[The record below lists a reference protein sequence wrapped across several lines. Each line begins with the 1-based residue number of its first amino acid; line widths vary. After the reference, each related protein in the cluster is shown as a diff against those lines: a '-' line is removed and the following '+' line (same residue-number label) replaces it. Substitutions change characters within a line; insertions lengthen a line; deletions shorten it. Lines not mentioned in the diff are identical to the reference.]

1 MTFSEL
7 KSARASAGARYA
19 VAVAEL
25 RDAYIELAALDFAW
39 IAQNGGRQDFA
50 PTFFHL
56 PQNAEHFAHPEF
68 APTDASKCWREEV
81 KARRDVLL
89 KSLGN

>member
-1 MTFSEL
+1 MTL
-7 KSARASAGARYA
+7 KADRAAAGERYRNA
-19 VAVAEL
+19 IEEL
-25 RDAYIELAALDFAW
+25 RQAYVELAALDAVW
-39 IAQNGGRQDFA
+39 ISQNGGRQDIE